1 MTPPLPRTRLLGYGV
16 GSVGTGVFSAL
27 PGLLL
32 LYYLTDVL
40 GVAAG
45 LAGLVL
51 VLPKVWDMLVDPV
64 IGVASDREAVRT
76 GHRTRLMLTGALTL
90 PVLFAAMFAAPALA
104 PVWSAVWVGC
114 AFTLATTAFNLFQV
128 PYVALPAEIS
138 PRRDQRARAM
148 SWRVVCLTLGVLAAG
163 GLAPA
168 VVESAGGGRAGHLV
182 MGAAIGLVLGA
193 ALVASTAGT
202 RWIIGRPGPRT
213 LGPVAALRAAR
224 GNKAFFRLALA
235 FALQALAVSVMLA
248 AAPYVAVYRLDDYGL
263 TSAMF
268 VCVVGPSLVAV
279 PAWSAAAR
287 RFGTVRCYLAAV
299 AAMTASALLLLPA
312 VLSERVVPVLAATG
326 LVGLCYAG
334 LQLLPLS
341 LLPETV
347 REDAGRSGQAQ
358 AGTFTG
364 MWTGLETG
372 AMALG
377 PGLFAAVLGLT
388 AFRSAEASV
397 AVAQPAGALAGIGA
411 GFTLLPAAL
420 FLASLPPLLAFR
432 RGNPGDH
439 PLGRTGPAPET
450 EPGHEPDTD
459 PGDRSAT

>member
-1 MTPPLPRTRLLGYGV
+1 M
-16 GSVGTGVFSAL
+16 GTGVFSAL

-51 VLPKVWDMLVDPV
+51 VLPKVWDMLVDPA

-76 GHRTRLMLTGALTL
+76 GHRTRLMLTGALAL
-90 PVLFAAMFAAPALA
+90 PVLFAAMFAAPVLA
-104 PVWSAVWVGC
+104 PGWSAVWVGC
-114 AFTLATTAFNLFQV
+114 AFVLATTAFNLFQV

-148 SWRVVCLTLGVLAAG
+148 SWRVVCLTLGILAAG

-168 VVESAGGGRAGHLV
+168 VVEWAGGGRAGHLV

-202 RWIIGRPGPRT
+202 RWIVSRPGPRT

-224 GNKAFFRLALA
+224 GNRAFFRLALA

-248 AAPYVAVYRLDDYGL
+248 AAPYVATYRLGAYGL

-299 AAMTASALLLLPA
+299 AAMTAAALLLLPA
-312 VLSERVVPVLAATG
+312 VLSERAVPVLAVTG
-326 LVGLCYAG
+326 LVGLCYTG

-377 PGLFAAVLGLT
+377 PGLFAAVLSLT
-388 AFRSAEASV
+388 AFRSAEVSV
-397 AVAQPAGALAGIGA
+397 AVTQPDSALTGIGA

-420 FLASLPPLLAFR
+420 LLASLPPLLAFR
-432 RGNPGDH
+432 RGDRGDR
-439 PLGRTGPAPET
+439 PLEPAGT
-450 EPGHEPDTD
+450 EPDTD

>member
-1 MTPPLPRTRLLGYGV
+1 MTPPLTRARLLGYGA

-40 GVAAG
+40 GVPAG
-45 LAGLVL
+45 PAGLVL
-51 VLPKVWDMLVDPV
+51 VLPKVWDMLADPV
-64 IGVASDREAVRT
+64 IGVASDREAART
-76 GHRTRLMLTGALTL
+76 GRRTRLMLTGALTL
-90 PVLFAAMFAAPALA
+90 PVLFAAMFAAPVSA

-114 AFTLATTAFNLFQV
+114 AFLLATTAFNLFQV

-148 SWRVVCLTLGVLAAG
+148 SWRVVCLTLGILAAG
-163 GLAPA
+163 GLAPV

-182 MGAAIGLVLGA
+182 MGEAIGLLLGT
-193 ALVASTAGT
+193 ALLASTAGT
-202 RWIIGRPGPRT
+202 RWIVSRPGPRV

-224 GNKAFFRLALA
+224 GNRAFFRLALA

-248 AAPYVAVYRLDDYGL
+248 AAPYVAAHLLDDYGL

-299 AAMTASALLLLPA
+299 AAIAASALLLLPA
-312 VLSERVVPVLAATG
+312 VLSEQAVPVLAVTG
-326 LVGLCYAG
+326 LVGLCYTG

-388 AFRSAEASV
+388 AFRSAEASA
-397 AVAQPAGALAGIGA
+397 AVAQPDSALAGIGA
-411 GFTLLPAAL
+411 GFSLLPAAL
-420 FLASLPPLLAFR
+420 FLASLPPLLALR
-432 RGNPGDH
+432 RGRLDDRPLEHTGTDPG
-439 PLGRTGPAPET
+439 AA
-450 EPGHEPDTD
+450 PDTD

>member
-1 MTPPLPRTRLLGYGV
+1 MTPPLSRSRLLGYGV

-64 IGVASDREAVRT
+64 IGAASDREAVRT
-76 GHRTRLMLTGALTL
+76 GRRSRLMLTGALSL
-90 PVLFAAMFAAPALA
+90 PLVFAAMFAAPDVPPAWAALWA
-104 PVWSAVWVGC
+104 GA
-114 AFTLATTAFNLFQV
+114 AFLLATTAFNLFQV

-148 SWRVVCLTLGVLAAG
+148 SWRVVCLTLGILAAG

-168 VVESAGGGRAGHLV
+168 VVEAAGGGRGGHLV
-182 MGAAIGLVLGA
+182 MGAVIGAVLCA
-193 ALVASTAGT
+193 ALVSATVGT
-202 RWIIGRPGPRT
+202 RWIVSRPGPST
-213 LGPVAALRAAR
+213 LGPVAALRTAR
-224 GNKAFFRLALA
+224 GNRAFFTLAAA
-235 FALQALAVSVMLA
+235 FSLQALAVSVMLA
-248 AAPYVAVYRLDDYGL
+248 GAPYVATYRLGDYGL
-263 TSAMF
+263 TSVVF

-279 PAWSAAAR
+279 PAWSALAR
-287 RFGTVRCYLAAV
+287 RFGPVPCYLGAL
-299 AAMTASALLLLPA
+299 AAMTAAALLLHPA
-312 VLSERVVPVLAATG
+312 VLSGGVVPVLAVSC
-326 LVGLCYAG
+326 LVGVCYAG

-364 MWTGLETG
+364 IWTGLETG

-377 PGLFAAVLGLT
+377 PGLFALVLSLT
-388 AFRSAEASV
+388 GFRSAEASV
-397 AVAQPAGALAGIGA
+397 AVEQPASALLGVGA

-420 FLASLPPLLAFR
+420 FALSLPPLLAFR
-432 RGNPGDH
+432 RLTARAAAAAADTTPGDH
-439 PLGRTGPAPET
+439 RA
-450 EPGHEPDTD
+450 
-459 PGDRSAT
+459 S